1 MVLNKEEFF
10 AAVKNR
16 LGEDTSDDAI
26 KFLEDATD
34 TYDDLVKRTG
44 DSDEW
49 KKKYEEND
57 KSWREKYTK
66 RFFEGGPAAATTPKP
81 EQLEDGEGDNAIK
94 IEDLFKDKEEK

>member
-1 MVLNKEEFF
+1 MVLNKEEFL

-26 KFLEDATD
+26 KFLEDVSD
-34 TYDDLVKRTG
+34 TYDDLAKRTG

-57 KSWREKYTK
+57 KSWRDKYTK
-66 RFFEGGPAAATTPKP
+66 RFFEKTDPAHTPKP
-81 EQLEDGEGDNAIK
+81 EGLEDGDGDNAIK
-94 IEDLFKDKEEK
+94 IEDLFKDKGEK

>member
-1 MVLNKEEFF
+1 MVLNKEEFL
-10 AAVKNR
+10 ATLKNR
-16 LGEDTSDDAI
+16 VGEDTSDDAI
-26 KFLEDATD
+26 KFLEDMSD
-34 TYDDLVKRTG
+34 TYDDLVNRTG

-57 KSWREKYTK
+57 KSWRDKYTK
-66 RFFEGGPAAATTPKP
+66 RFFEKTDPASTPKP

>member
-1 MVLNKEEFF
+1 MVLNKEEFL
-10 AAVKNR
+10 AALKNR
-16 LGEDTSDDAI
+16 VGEDTSDDAI

-49 KKKYEEND
+49 KKKYEDND

-66 RFFEGGPAAATTPKP
+66 RFFEGGPAAPTPKP
-81 EQLEDGEGDNAIK
+81 EQLEDCEGDNAIK

>member
-1 MVLNKEEFF
+1 MVLNKEEFL
-10 AAVKNR
+10 ATLKNR
-16 LGEDTSDDAI
+16 VGEDTSDDAI
-26 KFLEDATD
+26 KFLEDMSD

-57 KSWREKYTK
+57 KSWRDKYTK
-66 RFFEGGPAAATTPKP
+66 RFFEKTDPANAPKP
-81 EQLEDGEGDNAIK
+81 DTLEDGEGDNAIK